1 MNRRTILVGHEA
13 AVAATRAFLPAP
25 AELADVV
32 RHATVAP
39 NGRRRLAAVLRRGV
53 VGDAGRR
60 LHRLAG
66 PYRDLGKITS

>member
-1 MNRRTILVGHEA
+1 MNRRTILAGYKA
-13 AVAATRAFLPAP
+13 AVAATRAFLAVP

-39 NGRRRLAAVLRRGV
+39 NGRRRLAAVLRR
-53 VGDAGRR
+53 DAGRR